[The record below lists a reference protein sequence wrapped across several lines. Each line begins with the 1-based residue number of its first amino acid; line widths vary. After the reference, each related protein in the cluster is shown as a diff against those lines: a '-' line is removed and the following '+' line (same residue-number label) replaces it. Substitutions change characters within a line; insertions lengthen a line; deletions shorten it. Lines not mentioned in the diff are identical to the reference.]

1 MLAHR
6 LQHRQHRQ
14 VGLAGGRLVDIRV
27 RAQDGDDIMG
37 EGVDGVLVDLGH
49 PHHRIGERIVV
60 GERVDV
66 RQQTFDGGQL
76 QVLHQR
82 LGGGV
87 WRRREHQRLGAE
99 PPRRDTLR
107 RHAQRVQ
114 GAPPQHHR
122 ARLARRPGLV
132 QQVGLFDQF
141 ALAGGLFRLVF
152 DHAPSGCLRLF
163 GELPLQRGQGFARTQ
178 YLHRA
183 ACMPPSACVA
193 RRGELLL
200 DGERHPQVGGQLL
213 P

>member
-1 MLAHR
+1 MFGSR
-6 LQHRQHRQ
+6 R
-14 VGLAGGRLVDIRV
+14 
-27 RAQDGDDIMG
+27 
-37 EGVDGVLVDLGH
+37 
-49 PHHRIGERIVV
+49 
-60 GERVDV
+60 
-66 RQQTFDGGQL
+66 FDGGQL

-114 GAPPQHHR
+114 GARHSIT
-122 ARLARRPGLV
+122 ARDSLVAPALV

-163 GELPLQRGQGFARTQ
+163 GELPLQRGQGFARTSTFTGP
-178 YLHRA
+178 RA
-183 ACMPPSACVA
+183 C
-193 RRGELLL
+193 RRPRALRGAGSCCSMENVI
-200 DGERHPQVGGQLL
+200 RR
-213 P
+213 